1 MNSAIIFKNVKKSYG
16 KVKAVDGIS
25 LTVPEG
31 EFFGLL
37 GPNGAGKST
46 MINMLAGLAKPSMGS
61 ISVMGF
67 DVQTDYQQARHAVG
81 IVPQELVLDTFF
93 NVREML
99 RFQAGY
105 FGRGKEN
112 DGVDEVID
120 RLDLRDKASTNMRQL
135 SGGH

>member
-46 MINMLAGLAKPSMGS
+46 MINMLAGLA
-61 ISVMGF
+61 
-67 DVQTDYQQARHAVG
+67 
-81 IVPQELVLDTFF
+81 
-93 NVREML
+93 
-99 RFQAGY
+99 
-105 FGRGKEN
+105 
-112 DGVDEVID
+112 
-120 RLDLRDKASTNMRQL
+120 
-135 SGGH
+135 